1 MPLPHPR
8 QQALHFQ
15 FLQLVAAVEQH
26 QQKFRSQA
34 SVIDELVDIAFE
46 VNPEGEGQGKGKER
60 LGGVARSSYSKQA
73 WHWQRLALVHIP
85 YLTLQAGD
93 DDYGK

>member
-1 MPLPHPR
+1 MRRHTGDGHLGPGKEGHVRSLGAQSLPLPNPR

-46 VNPEGEGQGKGKER
+46 VNQEGEGQGKEKER
-60 LGGVARSSYSKQA
+60 LGR
-73 WHWQRLALVHIP
+73 
-85 YLTLQAGD
+85 
-93 DDYGK
+93 